1 MKWWQRMMGKQPS
14 LQQESERE
22 AQDLERDI
30 LARELEVITAQHK
43 IAGDRARQEHLIK
56 WLQAKNKTSFAD
68 QLKGM

>member
-1 MKWWQRMMGKQPS
+1 MKWWQRMMGKQMS
-14 LQQESERE
+14 LQQESEQE

-56 WLQAKNKTSFAD
+56 WLQAKGKQSFSNE
-68 QLKGM
+68 LKGM